1 MTRGKKSYSTVNAQ
15 MNPLTVDVKINESQ
29 FNLSPIST
37 LGEKMLLK

>member
-1 MTRGKKSYSTVNAQ
+1 MTRGRKSYSTVNAQ

-29 FNLSPIST
+29 FNLSQIST